1 LATLYRKTM
10 TIVTIKERIMMING
24 AKKTRSSLWLRLA
37 KAKRKI
43 LFAQSKTVDP
53 APALNEQFR

>member
-1 LATLYRKTM
+1 M

-24 AKKTRSSLWLRLA
+24 AKKTRSSLWLCLA

-43 LFAQSKTVDP
+43 LFAK
-53 APALNEQFR
+53 